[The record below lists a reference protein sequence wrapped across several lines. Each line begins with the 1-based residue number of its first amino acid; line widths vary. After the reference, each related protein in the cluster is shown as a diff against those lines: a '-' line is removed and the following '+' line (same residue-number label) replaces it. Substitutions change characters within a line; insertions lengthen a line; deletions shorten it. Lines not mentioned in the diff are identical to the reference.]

1 MEVIQMSAA
10 WFKRT
15 NVADACKTVE
25 GILTEEFVSEVKIEK
40 LGSGDIIKLK
50 AYACED
56 DCRKLNEL
64 LYNQGWANDLE
75 TLSKK

>member
-1 MEVIQMSAA
+1 MNAA

-15 NVADACKTVE
+15 TVADACKTVE
-25 GILTEEFVSEVKIEK
+25 GILTDEIVYEVKIEK
-40 LGSGDIIKLK
+40 LGNGDIIKLK

>member
-1 MEVIQMSAA
+1 MNAA

-25 GILTEEFVSEVKIEK
+25 SILTDEIVYEVKIEK

-64 LYNQGWANDLE
+64 LYNQGWANDLA

>member
-1 MEVIQMSAA
+1 MDAA

-15 NVADACKTVE
+15 NVADACKTAE
-25 GILTEEFVSEVKIEK
+25 SILTDEIVYKVKIEK

-50 AYACED
+50 TCACEE

-75 TLSKK
+75 TLTKSAK

>member
-1 MEVIQMSAA
+1 MSAA

-25 GILTEEFVSEVKIEK
+25 SILTNEIVYEVKIEK

-50 AYACED
+50 AYACEE
-56 DCRKLNEL
+56 DCRTLNEM
-64 LYNQGWANDLE
+64 LYNQGWANDLA

>member
-1 MEVIQMSAA
+1 MNAA

-15 NVADACKTVE
+15 NVADACKTIE
-25 GILTEEFVSEVKIEK
+25 GILTDEIVSEVKIEK
-40 LGSGDIIKLK
+40 LGSGGIIKLK

-56 DCRKLNEL
+56 DCRKLNEM